1 MEAEQE
7 QALPHMQTPRA
18 DDNKN
23 KVHLAMGGD
32 VQQCLLSLRWA
43 LRNVPRNFTLVL
55 VHVYRQATRIPTR
68 CKPCPESTKEQAVK
82 CYY

>member
-7 QALPHMQTPRA
+7 QALPQMQTPVA

-43 LRNVPRNFTLVL
+43 LLNVPRNFTLVL

-68 CKPCPESTKEQAVK
+68 CISLVLKP
-82 CYY
+82 